1 LSGVGPVDD
10 ARRTY
15 RYLRLGMAG
24 VLLALAVSVG
34 LEVARSGGCWQR
46 SISAYYYTPT
56 RPVLVGT
63 LLVLGFAM
71 VVLVGRTPVEEVA
84 LDLAGLFAPV
94 VAFVPTTDVNTCSLD
109 PGLAGTGAGVAGG
122 GPSGAPA
129 VAEATRA
136 VADAVLNNMATY
148 LMVVPAALILLQVL
162 PALVGRLR
170 DDDVEDPVWAR
181 TRRASYAVGWVFTGA
196 YLLWWRWAGDADFRR
211 WAHPVSAVLL
221 FVCIVVVTAATA
233 YDRTAVRAQQEPAAV
248 FVHRLAPRV
257 ARSLRSGYGLLT
269 VAMVLAFAV
278 CAVVH
283 LLTGWVHWVLVVEVS
298 LVTLFAAF
306 WLVQTVE
313 LWDEDPRR
321 PSSP

>member
-1 LSGVGPVDD
+1 MNGVRPVDD

-24 VLLALAVSVG
+24 VLVALAVSVG
-34 LEVARSGGCWQR
+34 LEVTRSGGCWQR

-94 VAFVPTTDVNTCSLD
+94 VALVPTTDLNTCSLD
-109 PGLAGTGAGVAGG
+109 ASLT
-122 GPSGAPA
+122 GPSGASA
-129 VAEATRA
+129 VGAATGA
-136 VADAVLNNMATY
+136 VADTVLNNMATY
-148 LMVVPAALILLQVL
+148 LVVVPAALIALQVL
-162 PALVGRLR
+162 PALLGRLR
-170 DDDVEDPVWAR
+170 DDDAADPTWAR

-196 YLLWWRWAGDADFRR
+196 YLLWWQWAGDDAFRR

-233 YDRTAVRAQQEPAAV
+233 YDRTAVRAGPERAAV
-248 FVHRLAPRV
+248 FVRRLGPRV
-257 ARSLRSGYGLLT
+257 VRSLASGYGLLT
-269 VAMVLAFAV
+269 VAMVLAFV
-278 CAVVH
+278 GCGLVH
-283 LLTGWVHWVLVVEVS
+283 LLTGWAHWVLVVEVS
-298 LVTLFAAF
+298 LVTLFAVF
-306 WLVQTVE
+306 WLAQTIE
-313 LWDEDPRR
+313 LWDEEPRPGR
-321 PSSP
+321 VGAP